1 MVEYTCLLLACHDLR
16 SYVLIDHKL
25 ESIQKHYRNQLLLNF
40 YRVLIKSFKTS
51 SLFPRLLLPAML
63 SSPGAGLQN
72 AISTVGPGQPSATA
86 INSAATHIDPSSMQR
101 AYAALGLPYGNQS
114 PVQGQGPT
122 QQNPQGSQHQ
132 QLRNMNTLG
141 TG

>member
-1 MVEYTCLLLACHDLR
+1 
-16 SYVLIDHKL
+16 
-25 ESIQKHYRNQLLLNF
+25 
-40 YRVLIKSFKTS
+40 
-51 SLFPRLLLPAML
+51 ML

-72 AISTVGPGQPSATA
+72 TISTVGPGQSSATA

-114 PVQGQGPT
+114 PAQVQGQGPG
-122 QQNPQGSQHQ
+122 QQNPQHQ
-132 QLRNMNTLG
+132 QLRNMNPLG

>member
-1 MVEYTCLLLACHDLR
+1 MLY
-16 SYVLIDHKL
+16 LI
-25 ESIQKHYRNQLLLNF
+25 IINCQTTY
-40 YRVLIKSFKTS
+40 
-51 SLFPRLLLPAML
+51 LFPCCLPPAML

-114 PVQGQGPT
+114 PAQGQGSS
-122 QQNPQGSQHQ
+122 QQNPQGPQHQ
-132 QLRNMNTLG
+132 QLRNMNPLG
-141 TG
+141 TGLIGLHCHDYVQVITIP